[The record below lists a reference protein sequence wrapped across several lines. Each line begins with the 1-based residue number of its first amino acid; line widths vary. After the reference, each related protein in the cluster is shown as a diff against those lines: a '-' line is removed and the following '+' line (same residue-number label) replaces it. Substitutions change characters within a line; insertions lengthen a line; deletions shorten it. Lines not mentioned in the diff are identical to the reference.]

1 MKKII
6 YIILLINLVFSQE
19 EVMLDKISSVVE
31 NKIVLLSD
39 VVLAANAIS
48 VQQNINP
55 SNNPEEFLKI
65 LEQTRESMV
74 EQLIIIEMAK
84 KDSIEVLEKDID
96 RALDQQIENIIS
108 QSGGKEQAE
117 EALGKKISTFKRS
130 YRDDM
135 KGKLLAEKYTSQLTS
150 DISVSRKDV
159 EEFYNNFKED
169 IPPLPTLHKTRHILI
184 EIIPTEK
191 TLNDSYKKA
200 LEVKNKIINN
210 DLSFEEAAKTFSED
224 PGSKD
229 IGGNLGFVS
238 RGVFVKEFEKVAFT
252 LNKNVLSDPIKTK
265 YGYHLIEVLNKS
277 GDKINVRHI
286 LIQNKL
292 TDSDKKN
299 AYEKAIMLKNQI
311 KSIDE
316 FYLQAKDH
324 SNDNTNN
331 LNGGLLGLIDTNNY
345 QIKELSNIIKSIET
359 NKISNPILTEFGYH
373 LIWVDYIKDGGTP
386 TLDNNWSE
394 IESLALNKAKSE
406 WYSSWIK
413 QIKDNFYIKRNPL
426 SYPQISE

>member
-1 MKKII
+1 
-6 YIILLINLVFSQE
+6 
-19 EVMLDKISSVVE
+19 
-31 NKIVLLSD
+31 
-39 VVLAANAIS
+39 
-48 VQQNINP
+48 
-55 SNNPEEFLKI
+55 
-65 LEQTRESMV
+65 
-74 EQLIIIEMAK
+74 
-84 KDSIEVLEKDID
+84 
-96 RALDQQIENIIS
+96 
-108 QSGGKEQAE
+108 
-117 EALGKKISTFKRS
+117 LGKKISTFKRS

-311 KSIDE
+311 KSIDD

-394 IESLALNKAKSE
+394 IESLALNRAKSE